1 MLLPNINTILNMDI
15 EDIIYPGFNRSLSEL
30 NAITKIKKKS
40 CEILDLT
47 EIEWVRDVLRQR
59 INENNEL
66 DIKFKTPTEKQIDEV
81 SKLVGADIDMEVLK
95 NNFHKNK
102 RIIGITSGKGGV
114 GKSTVTSLLGIAF
127 DELGKKVGI
136 LDSDIWGYSVPKILG
151 AKFPPIPFNERI
163 FPSKINNLSVIS
175 MEYFVKQ
182 DEAVIWRGPMLHKAI
197 EQFLFEV
204 LWQDVDIL
212 LIDMPP
218 GTGDVSISLSQFLK
232 YFENIVVTTPQT
244 NATIVAERS
253 GIMSKKVNASI
264 IGVIENM
271 SYMEVE
277 GKKLYPFGKDG
288 GKDLSKKLDVPIL
301 GALPL
306 LEDITVA
313 SEGSDLFA
321 FRNNPQFNNIV
332 EIAKEILKFQPKK
345 KPIDLKIN

>member
-1 MLLPNINTILNMDI
+1 MELEN
-15 EDIIYPGFNRSLSEL
+15 IIYPGFNKSLSEL
-30 NAITKIKKKS
+30 KAISKIKKKS
-40 CEILDLT
+40 CEIVDLT
-47 EIEWVRDVLRQR
+47 EIEWVRDVLKHR
-59 INENNEL
+59 
-66 DIKFKTPTEKQIDEV
+66 IDEV
-81 SKLVGADIDMEVLK
+81 GDFKIKFTKATEDEIQYVSNLVGADIDLEELK

-114 GKSTVTSLLGIAF
+114 GKSTITSLLGIAF
-127 DELGKKVGI
+127 DSLGKKVGI

-163 FPSKINNLSVIS
+163 FPSRINNLNVIS

-204 LWQDVDIL
+204 LWNDVDVL

-232 YFENIVVTTPQT
+232 YFENIVITTPQT

-271 SYMEVE
+271 SYMEVD
-277 GKKLYPFGKDG
+277 GSKIYPFGKDG
-288 GKDLSKKLDVPIL
+288 GKDLSKKLDVPFL
-301 GALPL
+301 GELPL
-306 LEDITVA
+306 LEDITVS
-313 SEGSDLFA
+313 SEGSNLFA
-321 FRNNPQFNNIV
+321 FKENAEFQNILN
-332 EIAKEILKFQPKK
+332 IANEILKFQPKK

>member
-1 MLLPNINTILNMDI
+1 MELEN
-15 EDIIYPGFNRSLSEL
+15 IIYPGFNKSLSEL
-30 NAITKIKKKS
+30 KAISKIKKKS
-40 CEILDLT
+40 CEIVDLT
-47 EIEWVRDVLRQR
+47 EIEWVRDVLKHR
-59 INENNEL
+59 
-66 DIKFKTPTEKQIDEV
+66 IDEV
-81 SKLVGADIDMEVLK
+81 GDIKIKFTKATEDEIQYVSNLVGADIDLEELK
-95 NNFHKNK
+95 NSFHKNK

-114 GKSTVTSLLGIAF
+114 GKSTITSLLGIAF
-127 DELGKKVGI
+127 DSLGKKVGI

-163 FPSKINNLSVIS
+163 FPSRINNLNVIS

-204 LWQDVDIL
+204 LWNDVDVL

-232 YFENIVVTTPQT
+232 YFENIVITTPQT

-271 SYMEVE
+271 SYMEVD
-277 GKKLYPFGKDG
+277 GSKIYPFGKDG
-288 GKDLSKKLDVPIL
+288 GKDLSKKLDVPFL
-301 GALPL
+301 GELPL
-306 LEDITVA
+306 LEDITVS
-313 SEGSDLFA
+313 SEGSNLFA
-321 FRNNPQFNNIV
+321 FKENPEFQNILN
-332 EIAKEILKFQPKK
+332 IANEILKFQPKK

>member
-1 MLLPNINTILNMDI
+1 MEI
-15 EDIIYPGFNRSLSEL
+15 ESIVYPGFNKNLKEL
-30 NAITKIKKKS
+30 NAIAKLKKQK
-40 CEILDLT
+40 CEILDFT
-47 EIEWVRDVLRQR
+47 EIEWVREVLKQR
-59 INENNEL
+59 ISEIGEYEVT
-66 DIKFKTPTEKQIDEV
+66 FKLPNDKEFEEV
-81 SKLVGADIDMEVLK
+81 SRLVGADIDPEELK

-114 GKSTVTSLLGIAF
+114 GKSTITALLGIAF

-136 LDSDIWGYSVPKILG
+136 MDSDIWGYSIPKILG

-232 YFENIVVTTPQT
+232 YYENIVVTTPQT
-244 NATIVAERS
+244 NATMVAERS

-288 GKDLSKKLDVPIL
+288 GENLSKKLNVPKL
-301 GALPL
+301 GSVPL
-306 LEDITVA
+306 LENITIS

-321 FRNNPQFNNIV
+321 FKNDESFQIILNLAQ
-332 EIAKEILKFQPKK
+332 EIIKNQPKK
-345 KPIDLKIN
+345 KPIDLKVN

>member
-1 MLLPNINTILNMDI
+1 MNIENIL
-15 EDIIYPGFNRSLSEL
+15 YPGFNRSLAEL
-30 NAITKIKKKS
+30 KAIKKIKKNS
-40 CEILDLT
+40 IELVDFT
-47 EIEWVRDVLRQR
+47 EIEWVRDVLKHRFDEVGDFKLKFLEPSEDE
-59 INENNEL
+59 IN
-66 DIKFKTPTEKQIDEV
+66 QV
-81 SKLVGADIDMEVLK
+81 SKLVGADINGDALK

-136 LDSDIWGYSVPKILG
+136 LDSDIWGFSIPKILG

-204 LWQDVDIL
+204 LWQDIDIL

-232 YFENIVVTTPQT
+232 YFENIVVTTPQS

-271 SYMEVE
+271 SFMQLDDS
-277 GKKLYPFGKDG
+277 KIYPFGKDG
-288 GKDLSKKLDVPIL
+288 GNKLAEKLNV
-301 GALPL
+301 PL
-306 LEDITVA
+306 LGSIPLNEDITIA
-313 SEGSDLFA
+313 SEMNNLFEVSDKK
-321 FRNNPQFNNIV
+321 IV
-332 EIAKEILKFQPKK
+332 DSIKQIAQEIIKQQPKK
-345 KPIDLKIN
+345 KPIDLTIK

>member
-1 MLLPNINTILNMDI
+1 MELEN
-15 EDIIYPGFNRSLSEL
+15 IIYPGFNKSLSEL
-30 NAITKIKKKS
+30 KAISKIKKKS
-40 CEILDLT
+40 CEIVDLT
-47 EIEWVRDVLRQR
+47 EIEWVRDVLKHR
-59 INENNEL
+59 
-66 DIKFKTPTEKQIDEV
+66 IDEV
-81 SKLVGADIDMEVLK
+81 GDIKIKFTKATEDEIQYVSNLVGADIDLEELK
-95 NNFHKNK
+95 NSFHKNK

-114 GKSTVTSLLGIAF
+114 GKSTITSLLGIAF
-127 DELGKKVGI
+127 DSLGKKVGI

-163 FPSKINNLSVIS
+163 FPSRINNLNVIS
-175 MEYFVKQ
+175 MEYFVNQ

-204 LWQDVDIL
+204 LWNDVDVL

-232 YFENIVVTTPQT
+232 YFENIVITTPQT

-271 SYMEVE
+271 SYMEVD
-277 GKKLYPFGKDG
+277 GNKIYPFGKDG
-288 GKDLSKKLDVPIL
+288 GKDLSKKLDVPFL
-301 GALPL
+301 GELPL
-306 LEDITVA
+306 LEDITVS
-313 SEGSDLFA
+313 SEGSNLFA
-321 FRNNPQFNNIV
+321 FKENAEFQNILN
-332 EIAKEILKFQPKK
+332 IANEILKFQPKK

>member
-1 MLLPNINTILNMDI
+1 MELEN
-15 EDIIYPGFNRSLSEL
+15 IIYPGFNKSLSEL
-30 NAITKIKKKS
+30 KAISKIKKKS
-40 CEILDLT
+40 CEIVDLT
-47 EIEWVRDVLRQR
+47 EIEWVRDV
-59 INENNEL
+59 
-66 DIKFKTPTEKQIDEV
+66 IKHRIDEV
-81 SKLVGADIDMEVLK
+81 GDIKIKFTKATEDEIKYVSNLVGADIDLEELK

-114 GKSTVTSLLGIAF
+114 GKSTITSLLGIAF
-127 DELGKKVGI
+127 DSLGKKVGI

-163 FPSKINNLSVIS
+163 FPSRINNLNVIS

-182 DEAVIWRGPMLHKAI
+182 DAAVIWRGPMLHKAI

-204 LWQDVDIL
+204 LWNDVDVL

-232 YFENIVVTTPQT
+232 YFENIVITTPQT

-271 SYMEVE
+271 SHMEVD
-277 GKKLYPFGKDG
+277 GSKIYPFGKDG
-288 GKDLSKKLDVPIL
+288 GKDLSKKLDVPFL
-301 GALPL
+301 GELPL
-306 LEDITVA
+306 LEDITVS
-313 SEGSDLFA
+313 SEGSNLFA
-321 FRNNPQFNNIV
+321 FKEKPEFQNILN
-332 EIAKEILKFQPKK
+332 IANEILKFQPKK

>member
-1 MLLPNINTILNMDI
+1 MELEN
-15 EDIIYPGFNRSLSEL
+15 IIYPGFNKSLSEL
-30 NAITKIKKKS
+30 KAISKIKKKS
-40 CEILDLT
+40 CEIVDLT
-47 EIEWVRDVLRQR
+47 EIEWVRDVLKHR
-59 INENNEL
+59 
-66 DIKFKTPTEKQIDEV
+66 IDEV
-81 SKLVGADIDMEVLK
+81 GDFKIKFTKATEDEIQYVSNLVGADIDLEELK
-95 NNFHKNK
+95 NSFHKNK

-114 GKSTVTSLLGIAF
+114 GKSTITSLLGIAF
-127 DELGKKVGI
+127 DSLGKKVGI

-163 FPSKINNLSVIS
+163 FPSRINNLNVIS

-204 LWQDVDIL
+204 LWNDVDVL

-232 YFENIVVTTPQT
+232 YFENIVITTPQT

-271 SYMEVE
+271 SYMEVD
-277 GKKLYPFGKDG
+277 GNKIYPFGKDG
-288 GKDLSKKLDVPIL
+288 GKDLSKKLDVPFL
-301 GALPL
+301 GELPL
-306 LEDITVA
+306 LEDITVS
-313 SEGSDLFA
+313 SEGSNLFA
-321 FRNNPQFNNIV
+321 FKENAEFQNILN
-332 EIAKEILKFQPKK
+332 IANEILKFQPKK
-345 KPIDLKIN
+345 KPIDLMIN

>member
-1 MLLPNINTILNMDI
+1 MELEN
-15 EDIIYPGFNRSLSEL
+15 IIYPGFNKSLSEL
-30 NAITKIKKKS
+30 KAISKIKKKS
-40 CEILDLT
+40 CEIVDLT
-47 EIEWVRDVLRQR
+47 EIAWVRDV
-59 INENNEL
+59 
-66 DIKFKTPTEKQIDEV
+66 IKHRIDEV
-81 SKLVGADIDMEVLK
+81 GDIKIKFTKATEDEIKYVSNLVGADIDLEELK

-114 GKSTVTSLLGIAF
+114 GKSTITSLLGIAF
-127 DELGKKVGI
+127 DSLGKKVGI

-163 FPSKINNLSVIS
+163 FPSRINNLNVIS

-204 LWQDVDIL
+204 LWNDVDVL

-232 YFENIVVTTPQT
+232 YFENIVITTPQT

-271 SYMEVE
+271 SHMEVD
-277 GKKLYPFGKDG
+277 GSKIYPFGKDG
-288 GKDLSKKLDVPIL
+288 GKDLSKKLDVPFL
-301 GALPL
+301 GELPL
-306 LEDITVA
+306 LEDITVS
-313 SEGSDLFA
+313 SEGSNLFA
-321 FRNNPQFNNIV
+321 FKEKPEFQNILN
-332 EIAKEILKFQPKK
+332 IANEILKFQPKK

>member
-1 MLLPNINTILNMDI
+1 MELEN
-15 EDIIYPGFNRSLSEL
+15 IIYPGFNKSLSEL
-30 NAITKIKKKS
+30 KAISKIKKKS
-40 CEILDLT
+40 CEIVDLT
-47 EIEWVRDVLRQR
+47 EIEWVRDVLKHR
-59 INENNEL
+59 
-66 DIKFKTPTEKQIDEV
+66 IDEV
-81 SKLVGADIDMEVLK
+81 GDFKIKFTKATEDEIQYVSNLVGADIDLEELK
-95 NNFHKNK
+95 NSFHKNK

-114 GKSTVTSLLGIAF
+114 GKSTITSLLGIAF
-127 DELGKKVGI
+127 DSLGKKVGI

-163 FPSKINNLSVIS
+163 FPSRINNLNVIS

-204 LWQDVDIL
+204 LWNDVDVL

-232 YFENIVVTTPQT
+232 YFENIVITTPQT

-271 SYMEVE
+271 SYMEVD
-277 GKKLYPFGKDG
+277 GSKIYPFGKDG
-288 GKDLSKKLDVPIL
+288 GKDLSKKLDVPFL
-301 GALPL
+301 GELPL
-306 LEDITVA
+306 LEDITVS
-313 SEGSDLFA
+313 SEGSNLFS
-321 FRNNPQFNNIV
+321 FKEKPEFQNILN
-332 EIAKEILKFQPKK
+332 IANEILKFQPKK

>member
-1 MLLPNINTILNMDI
+1 MELEN
-15 EDIIYPGFNRSLSEL
+15 IIYPGFNKSLSEL
-30 NAITKIKKKS
+30 KAISKIKKKS
-40 CEILDLT
+40 CEIIDLT
-47 EIEWVRDVLRQR
+47 EIEWVRDVLKHR
-59 INENNEL
+59 IEEIG
-66 DIKFKTPTEKQIDEV
+66 DFKIKFNKATEDEIQYV
-81 SKLVGADIDMEVLK
+81 SKLVGADIDLEELK

-114 GKSTVTSLLGIAF
+114 GKSTITSLLGLAF

-163 FPSKINNLSVIS
+163 FPSRINNLNVIS

-204 LWQDVDIL
+204 LWHDVDVL

-232 YFENIVVTTPQT
+232 YFENIVITTPQT

-271 SYMEVE
+271 SYMEVDNN
-277 GKKLYPFGKDG
+277 KIYPFGKDG
-288 GKDLSKKLDVPIL
+288 GKDLSKKLDVPFL
-301 GALPL
+301 GELPL
-306 LEDITVA
+306 LEEITVS
-313 SEGSDLFA
+313 SEGSNLFA
-321 FRNNPQFNNIV
+321 FKEKPEFKNIIN
-332 EIAKEILKFQPKK
+332 IANQILKFQPKK

>member
-1 MLLPNINTILNMDI
+1 MEL
-15 EDIIYPGFNRSLSEL
+15 EDIIYPGFNKSLSEL
-30 NAITKIKKKS
+30 KAISKIKKKS
-40 CEILDLT
+40 CEIIDLT
-47 EIEWVRDVLRQR
+47 EIEWVRDVLKHR
-59 INENNEL
+59 IEEIG
-66 DIKFKTPTEKQIDEV
+66 DFKIKFNKATEDEIQYV
-81 SKLVGADIDMEVLK
+81 SKLVGADIDLEELK

-114 GKSTVTSLLGIAF
+114 GKSTITSLLGLAF

-163 FPSKINNLSVIS
+163 FPSRINNLNVIS

-204 LWQDVDIL
+204 LWHDVDVL

-232 YFENIVVTTPQT
+232 YFENIVITTPQT

-271 SYMEVE
+271 SYMEVDNN
-277 GKKLYPFGKDG
+277 KIYPFGKDG
-288 GKDLSKKLDVPIL
+288 GKDLSKKLGVPFL
-301 GALPL
+301 GELPL
-306 LEDITVA
+306 LEEITVS
-313 SEGSDLFA
+313 SEGSNLFA
-321 FRNNPQFNNIV
+321 FKEKPEFKNIV
-332 EIAKEILKFQPKK
+332 NIANQILKFQPKK

>member
-1 MLLPNINTILNMDI
+1 MP
-15 EDIIYPGFNRSLSEL
+15 SL
-30 NAITKIKKKS
+30 
-40 CEILDLT
+40 
-47 EIEWVRDVLRQR
+47 
-59 INENNEL
+59 
-66 DIKFKTPTEKQIDEV
+66 
-81 SKLVGADIDMEVLK
+81 
-95 NNFHKNK
+95 
-102 RIIGITSGKGGV
+102 
-114 GKSTVTSLLGIAF
+114 
-127 DELGKKVGI
+127 
-136 LDSDIWGYSVPKILG
+136 
-151 AKFPPIPFNERI
+151 
-163 FPSKINNLSVIS
+163 
-175 MEYFVKQ
+175 
-182 DEAVIWRGPMLHKAI
+182 
-197 EQFLFEV
+197 
-204 LWQDVDIL
+204 
-212 LIDMPP
+212 
-218 GTGDVSISLSQFLK
+218 GDVSISLSQFLK

-288 GKDLSKKLDVPIL
+288 GQDLSKKLDVPIL

-321 FRNNPQFNNIV
+321 FRKNPQFNNIV

>member
-1 MLLPNINTILNMDI
+1 MELEN
-15 EDIIYPGFNRSLSEL
+15 IIYPGFNKSLSEL
-30 NAITKIKKKS
+30 KAISKIKKKS
-40 CEILDLT
+40 CEIVDLT
-47 EIEWVRDVLRQR
+47 EIEWVRDVLKHR
-59 INENNEL
+59 IDEVG
-66 DIKFKTPTEKQIDEV
+66 DFKIKFTKATEDEIQYV
-81 SKLVGADIDMEVLK
+81 SKLVGADIDLEELK
-95 NNFHKNK
+95 NSFHKNK

-114 GKSTVTSLLGIAF
+114 GKSTITSLLGIAF
-127 DELGKKVGI
+127 DSLGKKVGI

-163 FPSKINNLSVIS
+163 FPSRINNLNVIS

-204 LWQDVDIL
+204 LWNDVDVL

-232 YFENIVVTTPQT
+232 YFENIVITTPQT

-271 SYMEVE
+271 SYMEVD
-277 GKKLYPFGKDG
+277 GNKIYPFGKDG
-288 GKDLSKKLDVPIL
+288 GKDLSKKLDVPFL
-301 GALPL
+301 GELPL
-306 LEDITVA
+306 LEDITVS
-313 SEGSDLFA
+313 SEGSNLFA
-321 FRNNPQFNNIV
+321 FKENAEFQNILN
-332 EIAKEILKFQPKK
+332 IANEILKFQPKK